1 MHKYASNYYYLVRDI
16 KPTNNQS
23 CFPQFFNCS
32 NWEKFVGNCAF
43 AFLLFYFILF
53 HILHF
58 YFYLFTFLLFSY
70 FFTFLSYFT
79 IIFCFLFYYLCM
91 NLMKNGI
98 VFSLFH
104 NRFMLKWKT
113 GPFEKNLKITISS
126 IFQKYQPN

>member
-1 MHKYASNYYYLVRDI
+1 MFQITIILFVTSNHQITSFV
-16 KPTNNQS
+16 
-23 CFPQFFNCS
+23 FPNFSTAQTEKKS
-32 NWEKFVGNCAF
+32 WEIVN
-43 AFLLFYFILF
+43 LLFYFFILF

-126 IFQKYQPN
+126 IFQKYQQIKGK